1 MKALQE
7 AIMQEKK
14 LRRRFHELDFGGLRY
29 AEMINNMPEHVMYA
43 SELENHPE
51 EMRFH

>member
-7 AIMQEKK
+7 DIMLEKK
-14 LRRRFHELDFGGLRY
+14 LRRRFCELAFGGLRY
-29 AEMINNMPEHVMYA
+29 TQMLKNIPEHVMYA

-51 EMRFH
+51 DMRFH

>member
-7 AIMQEKK
+7 DITQGKEQ
-14 LRRRFHELDFGGLRY
+14 RRRFYELAFGGLCY
-29 AEMINNMPEHVMYA
+29 TKILNNILEHAMYA